1 MRAALHVR
9 AAPLTLASCNISR
22 THAST
27 FLCAARQSLAPA
39 RRSCRP
45 HQERGQ
51 GADRR
56 WCGASRAPPPM
67 LAISLNIARKSPLPC
82 PTTRVSRDSSL
93 RSCALRPRV
102 ALFCVQRKAASC
114 APHAALVDPTKSG
127 GESQTTI
134 GTALPMRRI
143 LRQPFPSHAPASCCL
158 PSPPI
163 GVLSR
168 SLVPL
173 FSAGHVRIG
182 RHFCTCLHYAVDSV
196 CLTRTEWLV
205 RAQHGLFPVARSTRA
220 YDARSRR

>member
-1 MRAALHVR
+1 M
-9 AAPLTLASCNISR
+9 
-22 THAST
+22 
-27 FLCAARQSLAPA
+27 F
-39 RRSCRP
+39 
-45 HQERGQ
+45 
-51 GADRR
+51 
-56 WCGASRAPPPM
+56 
-67 LAISLNIARKSPLPC
+67 
-82 PTTRVSRDSSL
+82 
-93 RSCALRPRV
+93 RSCALSLQKTTHACDPTTLASTHAHPCIRPAHTRICARASSETNASPPV
-102 ALFCVQRKAASC
+102 ALHPRAYAPGWLVCAQHFMCALPLSPWPHATFPVHTQARFCALHGKVLHQ
-114 APHAALVDPTKSG
+114 HAALVDPTKSG

-143 LRQPFPSHAPASCCL
+143 LRQPFSSHAPASCCL

-196 CLTRTEWLV
+196 CLTRTAWLV